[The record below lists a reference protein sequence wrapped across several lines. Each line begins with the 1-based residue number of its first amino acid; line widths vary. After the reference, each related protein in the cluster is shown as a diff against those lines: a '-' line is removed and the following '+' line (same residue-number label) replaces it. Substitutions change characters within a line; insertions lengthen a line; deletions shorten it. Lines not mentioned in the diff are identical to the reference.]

1 MYAIQLSDLL
11 CTGHETERMLL
22 SWLIRPVMGQAVDV
36 EPAKFDGAAVVL
48 ECDEERAAAIVAVI
62 RAKYKR
68 NQVRCWQSKSGAG
81 SWKMV

>member
-1 MYAIQLSDLL
+1 
-11 CTGHETERMLL
+11 
-22 SWLIRPVMGQAVDV
+22 MGRAVDV

-62 RAKYKR
+62 RTKYKR
-68 NQVRCWQSKSGAG
+68 NQIRCWQSKSGAS